1 MRSTINCSFVHTYRV
16 ILSDPEQSEGESKN
30 PFSCKKCGSF
40 DFVKQILENSLYFA
54 QDDIVRYYFR

>member
-1 MRSTINCSFVHTYRV
+1 MLDCSFVHTYRV

-30 PFSCKKCGSF
+30 PFSCKKGCGSF
-40 DFVKQILENSLYFA
+40 DFVKQILENSLSFA

>member
-1 MRSTINCSFVHTYRV
+1 MREINWSLAHTHRV
-16 ILSDPEQSEGESKN
+16 ILSDPEQSEGVSKN

-54 QDDIVRYYFR
+54 QDDIVRYCFR